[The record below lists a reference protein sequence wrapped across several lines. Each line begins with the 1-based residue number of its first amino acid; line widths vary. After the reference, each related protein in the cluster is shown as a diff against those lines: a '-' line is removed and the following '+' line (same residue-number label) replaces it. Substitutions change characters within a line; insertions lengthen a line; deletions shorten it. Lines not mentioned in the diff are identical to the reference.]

1 MPIILPHGLTS
12 AEIRV
17 LQEFR
22 RLTTET
28 LPLETIKAIKH
39 PEGTLGEAPAA
50 SLIGKGFLTGE
61 GETFVIT
68 QKAKDFLAIDAVPL
82 VEGTSD
88 AAASAAANP
97 QADGV

>member
-1 MPIILPHGLTS
+1 MPIILPYGLNS

-22 RLTTET
+22 RLTTDT
-28 LPLETIKAIKH
+28 LPLATIKAIKH
-39 PEGTLGEAPAA
+39 PEGNLGEAPAA
-50 SLIGKGFLTGE
+50 SLIGKGYLTGE
-61 GETFVIT
+61 GETFTVT
-68 QKAKDFLAIDAVPL
+68 QKAKDFLAIDAKPM
-82 VEGTSD
+82 VEETSA